1 MANQD
6 YISYPASD
14 RSFFALLRKGIHKQA
29 IAAEF
34 TEKKVAY
41 LDLVVAEITSNLAKH
56 TNGAGGEVLCAVIG
70 QGADQYIEVIA
81 IDNGPGFTDVTSM
94 LQDGVS
100 TVNTLGHGLGS
111 IKRMSD
117 FFTIYSQKGWG
128 TILVSRLYKT
138 EQRRRTGHVSVSSL
152 VVPKPSETVSGD
164 GCTYK
169 ISERYFK
176 LLLLDGLGHGP
187 EANKA
192 VLEAFS
198 AFKLCPYHDPA
209 EIIRYMHVPLKKT
222 RGGVGTVVV
231 YDSITEKYAI
241 VGVGNIAT
249 KIIGAGEFRNV
260 MSYNGIVGHNIPNT
274 MTNHDVSAKDFRFI
288 VLCSDGIKSRWDLS
302 KYPMIQRYDP
312 IIIAAA
318 IYKDFARKTD
328 DMSVVVIK
336 TNKK

>member
-1 MANQD
+1 MASQD

-34 TEKKVAY
+34 NDKKIAH
-41 LDLVVAEITSNLAKH
+41 LDLIVAEITSNLAKH
-56 TNGAGGEVLCAVIG
+56 TVGGEVLCAVIG
-70 QGADQYIEVIA
+70 QGADQYIEVIS
-81 IDNGPGFTDVTSM
+81 IDNGPGFNDLSNM

-100 TVNTLGHGLGS
+100 SVNTLGHGLGS

-117 FFTIYSQKGWG
+117 FFSIYSQKGWG

-138 EQRRRTGHVSVSSL
+138 DQRWHIGHVSIRSL
-152 VVPKPSETVSGD
+152 VVPKPTETVSGD

-169 ISERYFK
+169 TSDRYFK
-176 LLLLDGLGHGP
+176 LLLLDGLGHGT

-192 VLEAFS
+192 VLEAS
-198 AFKLCPYHDPA
+198 HAFKLCPYHDPA
-209 EIIRYMHVPLKKT
+209 EIIRYMHAPLKKT

-231 YDSITEKYAI
+231 YDSVSEKYEI
-241 VGVGNIAT
+241 LGVGNISI
-249 KIIGAGEFRNV
+249 KIFGNGEFKNV
-260 MSYNGIVGHNIPNT
+260 MSYNGIIGHNIPNT
-274 MTNHDVSAKDFRFI
+274 MTSHEVSGRDFRFI
-288 VLCSDGIKSRWDLS
+288 ILCSDGIKSRWDIS

-312 IIIAAA
+312 IIMAAA